1 MTAGQGLTW
10 TLRTLLPSFPTPAGI
25 SSLKWPKNR
34 STWVM
39 GRYTYNKHIRVWCGV
54 GISLGSLKATFL
66 SSVQNLGTNG
76 GGGAVLVNPLTSPAS
91 GNLTR
96 TLSDFQT
103 CVFLLE
109 LIHQLALDIVG
120 QLLRKRGLSTDP
132 SWLGR
137 LDPGDRPPCQTI
149 FELQF

>member
-1 MTAGQGLTW
+1 MTKRHLDIANSTALTSHPGGDLLAEVAEESKDLGNGQ
-10 TLRTLLPSFPTPAGI
+10 I
-25 SSLKWPKNR
+25 
-34 STWVM
+34 
-39 GRYTYNKHIRVWCGV
+39 YNEHIRVWCGV

-76 GGGAVLVNPLTSPAS
+76 GGGAVLVNPLTSSAS

-137 LDPGDRPPCQTI
+137 LDPEDRPPCQAI

>member
-1 MTAGQGLTW
+1 MGI
-10 TLRTLLPSFPTPAGI
+10 FP
-25 SSLKWPKNR
+25 
-34 STWVM
+34 
-39 GRYTYNKHIRVWCGV
+39 
-54 GISLGSLKATFL
+54 GSLKATFL

-76 GGGAVLVNPLTSPAS
+76 GGGAVLVNPLTSSAS

-120 QLLRKRGLSTDP
+120 QLCQAGLRGNVCLALTQASL
-132 SWLGR
+132 LGR
-137 LDPGDRPPCQTI
+137 EGL
-149 FELQF
+149 

>member
-1 MTAGQGLTW
+1 M
-10 TLRTLLPSFPTPAGI
+10 
-25 SSLKWPKNR
+25 
-34 STWVM
+34 
-39 GRYTYNKHIRVWCGV
+39 
-54 GISLGSLKATFL
+54 
-66 SSVQNLGTNG
+66 
-76 GGGAVLVNPLTSPAS
+76 VNPLTSSAS

>member
-1 MTAGQGLTW
+1 M
-10 TLRTLLPSFPTPAGI
+10 
-25 SSLKWPKNR
+25 
-34 STWVM
+34 
-39 GRYTYNKHIRVWCGV
+39 
-54 GISLGSLKATFL
+54 
-66 SSVQNLGTNG
+66 
-76 GGGAVLVNPLTSPAS
+76 VNPLTSSAS

-137 LDPGDRPPCQTI
+137 LDPEDRPPCQTI
-149 FELQF
+149 FELQY